1 MYVEIKDL
9 SFRYKNSKVD
19 NLKKLNISIEKGEI
33 LGILGE
39 SGSGKS
45 TVLRIL
51 SGLEV
56 ANDGSIE
63 IGKDII
69 FDANTWTP
77 PEKRGIG
84 MVFQDYALFPH
95 MTVAKNV
102 MFGLTKMSKEE
113 KTFKMLEMLD
123 LVGLIDYKHR
133 YPHELSGGQQQRVAI
148 ARAIAPSPRILLLD
162 EPFSNLDANLQE
174 QIRTDI
180 NNILKKAN
188 ITSILVTHDKEDVKL
203 IADKVVVL
211 ERGQV
216 VKLGLTKDIF

>member
-69 FDANTWTP
+69 FNANTWIP